1 MPSMLKSTSPEVVLR
16 FSPEEMETILD
27 AMRLFLGAV
36 VTTPPL
42 HRYSVDQSHEEGLR
56 LVGEPE
62 PARQAEVAAS

>member
-42 HRYSVDQSHEEGLR
+42 HRYSAGQSHEEGLR
-56 LVGEPE
+56 LVDESE
-62 PARQAEVAAS
+62 PARPARVGAS